1 MDWNLFWNA
10 FGAIGGTL
18 GALATTI
25 AVIVALWQTKDS
37 QKKKIKLSF
46 NEDITIVPQNA
57 KAFYRYVGVTVTNI
71 GNRDIVI
78 SGWGF
83 KLHNGERIVVV
94 KDTSPI
100 SSLIQ
105 IDLPHKLA
113 IEESIDLTYSKK
125 YFLDVLLE
133 NIESKKIQQDQK
145 LEFYVIDSTG
155 KFYIVKTPQKAEDI
169 LEKLKKQ
176 L

>member
-18 GALATTI
+18 AALATTI
-25 AVIVALWQTKDS
+25 AVIVALWQTKYS

-57 KAFYRYVGVTVTNI
+57 TAFYRYVGVTVTNI

-78 SGWGF
+78 SSWGF

-94 KDTSPI
+94 KDKSPI

>member
-1 MDWNLFWNA
+1 MDWNLFWSA

-25 AVIVALWQTKDS
+25 AVIVALWQTKYN

-46 NEDITIVPQNA
+46 CEDITIVQQNA
-57 KAFYRYVGVTVTNI
+57 KVFHRYVGVKVTNI

-78 SGWGF
+78 SSWGF
-83 KLHNGERIVVV
+83 KLHDGERVVVV

-125 YFLDVLLE
+125 YFLEVLLE
-133 NIESKKIQQDQK
+133 NIQSKKIQQNQK
-145 LEFYVIDSTG
+145 LAFYVIDSTG
-155 KFYIVKTPQKAEDI
+155 KFYIVKTPQKVEEI
-169 LEKLKKQ
+169 LKKLSKQ
-176 L
+176 V

>member
-18 GALATTI
+18 AALATTI
-25 AVIVALWQTKDS
+25 AVIVALWQTKYS

-57 KAFYRYVGVTVTNI
+57 KVFYRYVGVTVTNI

-78 SGWGF
+78 SSWGF

-105 IDLPHKLA
+105 INLPHKIA
-113 IEESIDLTYSKK
+113 IEESIDLTYNKK
-125 YFLDVLLE
+125 YFFDVLLE
-133 NIESKKIQQDQK
+133 NIENKKIQQDQK

-155 KFYIVKTPQKAEDI
+155 KFYIVKTPQKVDHI